1 MTNKFIGQINET
13 FSKMYILFAISQG
26 IDKWKAGRNELVVK
40 FTYNALE
47 LLPFFLL
54 STIIVEL
61 VFERLKGL
69 GSILLKNINDI
80 INNSYDR
87 VDEIFITVLLLIS
100 IIRIT
105 KIFSIWIE
113 GRMNTELVIE

>member
-1 MTNKFIGQINET
+1 M
-13 FSKMYILFAISQG
+13 
-26 IDKWKAGRNELVVK
+26 VVK

-105 KIFSIWIE
+105 KILSIWIE
-113 GRMNTELVIE
+113 SRMNTELVIE